1 MNQLY
6 RSKVTRAVFALSGA
20 LVLFSRASQAQTSVV
35 KLPQGT
41 LTQIQGTITPIDIA
55 GPFQEGVKRVERAH
69 PIPQSG
75 ENDHAGDLPSGQKP
89 VAGLTGPV
97 TLTNNGAGLSI
108 IDIVKQL
115 PAGSAPSGS
124 PGETLLRDKKKQTPQ
139 AAASW
144 QATANGDSLIDP
156 EIAVSHSAVGV
167 LTWDTLAFYDKTGKL
182 LPATSTFLN
191 PTNTE
196 TLFAPLLPTIDAS
209 LHLNAQVK
217 GKAAF
222 TMEQGQVGD
231 ARIAFD
237 RFRNRWVVAGTAK
250 NNGSGTDSFS
260 ARLKATQ
267 RRTKIIVAVSRAE
280 DPSKGWNLYFFNGT
294 PDDGACD
301 STDGSNPCPGTSF
314 TPGYA
319 GDYPSLGISS
329 RHYIVSDHVGQYPTN
344 GGTNTELFGYMVIVN
359 ADDLANGVS
368 HPRAHA
374 RWNWDLGNGAGNIG
388 GVSMPVVKQNKL
400 PIGEDWGLVVAT
412 QNNKIAITAI
422 QAADPPNL
430 LSVSLDLPNQ
440 QGPPNWPMKGSSLQV
455 NYGNVGNEPI
465 SAMLVGSKLITAFND
480 CRVWES
486 SQSGCSPSIHI
497 VKMEIALFPLVSIV
511 TDRVIGLRNVFDDNQ
526 KTVFGY
532 GMPGIG
538 LTGAGDIVLGY
549 SRTSKDIF
557 PEMRA
562 SVWKNG
568 EPDIWP
574 SRLIRKGD
582 ATIPCSS
589 CGTPIR
595 TDTGGASSDPAD
607 PNSIWLAH
615 LYADSNGRFAIWVAK
630 VTP

>member
-1 MNQLY
+1 MHLAF
-6 RSKVTRAVFALSGA
+6 SLAGA
-20 LVLFSRASQAQTSVV
+20 LGFLASVSHAQTSVV

-41 LTQIQGTITPIDIA
+41 LTQIQGTVTPVDIA
-55 GPFQEGVKRVERAH
+55 GPFREGITRIERPN
-69 PIPQSG
+69 PIIQFS
-75 ENDHAGDLPSGQKP
+75 ENEHAGDQPAGPRP
-89 VAGLTGPV
+89 VAALPGPV
-97 TLTNNGAGLSI
+97 TLTNNGGGLSI

-115 PAGSAPSGS
+115 PAGTQPSGP

-144 QATANGDSLIDP
+144 QASANGDGLIDP

-167 LTWDTLAFYDKTGKL
+167 LTWDTLAFYNKAGKL
-182 LPATSTFLN
+182 LPASSKFPN

-196 TLFAPLLPTIDAS
+196 TLFAPLLPTIDAA

-267 RRTKIIVAVSRAE
+267 RRTKIIVAVSRDE
-280 DPSKGWNLYFFNGT
+280 DPSKGWNIYFFNGT
-294 PDDGACD
+294 PNDGACD
-301 STDGSNPCPGTSF
+301 STDGNNSCPGTVF

-329 RHYIVSDHVGQYPTN
+329 RHYIVSVHVGHYPPN
-344 GGTNTELFGYMVIVN
+344 GDPNTELFGYMVILN

-374 RWNWDLGNGAGNIG
+374 RWDWDLGNGAGNIA

-400 PIGEDWGLVVAT
+400 PVGEDWGLVVAT
-412 QNNKIAITAI
+412 QNNKIALTGIE
-422 QAADPPNL
+422 AADPPNIV
-430 LSVSLDLPNQ
+430 SVALDLPNQ
-440 QGPPNWPMKGSSLQV
+440 QGPPVWPMKGSKLKV

-486 SQSGCSPSIHI
+486 SQSSCSPSIHI
-497 VKMEIALFPLVSIV
+497 VKMEIALFPLVAIV

-549 SRTSKDIF
+549 SRTSTDIF

-562 SVWKNG
+562 SVWKHG

-574 SRLIRKGD
+574 SRLVRKGD
-582 ATIPCSS
+582 ATIPCSD
-589 CGTPIR
+589 CATPIR

-615 LYADSNGRFAIWVAK
+615 LYAGSNGRFAIWVAK